1 MKTTA
6 GFFVVAL
13 SVVVFSAGCETYLK
27 MGQGAG
33 TTSEPAAVE
42 SRDATSLTG
51 PNRPASG
58 TFGDTLE
65 ACLARIPAD
74 ASAAQ
79 RMLAEDTCRRNA
91 ERQRPIELVPGP

>member
-13 SVVVFSAGCETYLK
+13 SIAVLSAGCETYMK
-27 MGQGAG
+27 TGQGPGAHGELTAG
-33 TTSEPAAVE
+33 E
-42 SRDATSLTG
+42 SRDATPLTG
-51 PNRPASG
+51 PNRPAPG

-74 ASAAQ
+74 ASPAQ